1 MSNQTKILFVAAIMG
16 LSVQGLSA
24 AHAQNFSAASAQD
37 IGVPSGYSHAG
48 HHGSYNNVGSLTFP
62 TESSIETTGAFCDG
76 HLPAELVSAF
86 EALENGDLVEA
97 KTAFKNQ
104 FKKVSHFRSCESA
117 YIIYGLGVM
126 RYNNENWRS
135 ARRHLSDFVF
145 YYDPYNYEARR
156 YLGLAYV
163 NSGMQ
168 ILAKRHLSLL
178 ENQQQSCAD
187 ECPPTLVAAVNEL
200 STAITTA
207 F

>member
-37 IGVPSGYSHAG
+37 IGAPSGYSHG
-48 HHGSYNNVGSLTFP
+48 NNGSYNNLGSLTFP

-86 EALENGDLVEA
+86 EALDNGDLVEA
-97 KTAFKNQ
+97 KTAFENQ
-104 FKKVSHFRSCESA
+104 FKKVKRFRSCESA
-117 YIIYGLGVM
+117 YITYGLGVT
-126 RYNNENWRS
+126 RYNNENWQS

-163 NSGMQ
+163 NSGMKM
-168 ILAKRHLSLL
+168 LAKKHLNVLK
-178 ENQQQSCAD
+178 NQQRSCAD

-207 F
+207 S